1 MRLGRYELL
10 LPVAQGGMARV
21 WAARQHGQR
30 GFTKLVAIKTIL
42 PQLAADPNFE
52 AMFLDEARL
61 AAGVHHPNVCEIFDL
76 GEEQDCLYIAMEWVN
91 GDSVSRLLKPYA
103 RKGEKPVAYRLN
115 ARVAARIVA
124 DAAKGLHA
132 AHELRDETGQPLN
145 VVHRDVSPQNIL
157 VTADGVI
164 KMTDFGVAKALGT
177 QHEVTMAGQVKGKV
191 AYMSPEQARGGR
203 IDRRSDVFAL
213 GIVLYEVTTG
223 RRPFAGDNEL
233 DVMRALAQGQFD
245 PPSVVVPGFPH
256 ELEAIILNAMSMD
269 PEQRFPTAEA
279 MRGAL
284 DQWLARSGP
293 LVSEADVAATLRE
306 RLGSQNEEKMARI
319 RERLAAPAELTD
331 PGLLVEQPPGEGSRS
346 QLSAA
351 SVVSAP
357 SHVSAPSTASH
368 ASAPSAVSTVS
379 HATAPSAVS
388 AAWPM
393 VQTTAPASQAGPT
406 RGGATAKTALLGVVI
421 GIGVFAVVAV
431 GGGGYYLLRSR
442 ARAAAAQPAT
452 STPEPALSTSA
463 AGPAAVAE
471 IPVTLVEPESGVTL
485 LVDGIVQP
493 VGKLSVPRP
502 QPGATRKLTARA
514 LGYRDL
520 ELKFDASTKDLELK
534 LKKDEGDE
542 AETDE
547 PEKTA
552 EKPGNAPPPANTGNA
567 TSVAP
572 AAKPTSAPKPKPVK
586 PDIPDNPF

>member
-1 MRLGRYELL
+1 MARAETDTPARESGPARWYTFETTMVSSPRAGGPIELRSGMRLGRYELL

-76 GEEQDCLYIAMEWVN
+76 GEEDNTLYIAMEWVN
-91 GDSVSRLLKPYA
+91 GDSVSRLLKPYV

-132 AHELRDETGQPLN
+132 AHELRDESGQPLN

-157 VTADGVI
+157 VGADGVI

-213 GIVLYEVTTG
+213 GIVLYEITTG
-223 RRPFAGDNEL
+223 RRPFAGENEL
-233 DVMRALAQGQFD
+233 EVMRALARGRFD

-256 ELEAIILNAMSMD
+256 ELEAIILTAMSMN
-269 PEQRFPTAEA
+269 PEQRFPTAES

-284 DQWLARSGP
+284 DQWLALSGP

-306 RLGSQNEEKMARI
+306 RLGNQTEEKMARI

-331 PGLLVEQPPGEGSRS
+331 PGLLVEQAPGEGSRS

-351 SVVSAP
+351 SVVSVA
-357 SHVSAPSTASH
+357 SQASAPSTASH
-368 ASAPSAVSTVS
+368 ASAPSSVSTVS

-393 VQTTAPASQAGPT
+393 VQTTAPASQAGPA
-406 RGGATAKTALLGVVI
+406 RGGATAKTALLGVMI
-421 GIGVFAVVAV
+421 GIGVFAVLAV
-431 GGGGYYLLRSR
+431 GGGGYYVLRSK

-452 STPEPALSTSA
+452 STPEPAVSASA
-463 AGPAAVAE
+463 APEKVAE
-471 IPVTLVEPESGVTL
+471 IPVTLVEPTSGVTL

-493 VGKLSVPRP
+493 VGKLSIPTP
-502 QPGATRKLTARA
+502 APGTKRKLTARA
-514 LGYRDL
+514 LGYQDL
-520 ELKFDASTKDLELK
+520 ELEL
-534 LKKDEGDE
+534 
-542 AETDE
+542 
-547 PEKTA
+547 
-552 EKPGNAPPPANTGNA
+552 APPRRW
-567 TSVAP
+567 
-572 AAKPTSAPKPKPVK
+572 PTPVT
-586 PDIPDNPF
+586 PRARHRR